1 MGAGGSERPVL
12 SSWKEIAEYLG
23 VSVRTA
29 QLWERERGL
38 PVRRMP
44 GEKSRVIAYR
54 EEIDAWLKTASQPSQ
69 PPVVSSPPSPAPT
82 GEPQKPGARTAT
94 LAGGIALALVLA
106 AVAAYLLVSNR
117 KGPPANFRHE
127 GTTLIVTDEQG
138 RELWRRTF
146 PEAFHPRATP
156 DEILHFKRAWFVDL
170 DGDGHV
176 ELLYAYSP
184 VTQEAQGD
192 TLFCFSDR
200 GREKWRFIP
209 GRALSTRQAT
219 FPKVYR
225 LARLLPL
232 SLRRDGS
239 RNLAVVSFHVPRY
252 PTQVAVLSPR
262 GKLLGEYYHS
272 GHVGH
277 IEMADLDGDSKPE
290 LVLAGIS
297 NGYGAATLLVLD
309 PENLSGASAEEN
321 ADYQLLGLPVGREK
335 ARLLFPRTCINR
347 KFLPYGVPGFLGI
360 TGDTIRVQVSEKVDS
375 PGDPTVHYIFDRRL
389 NLKEAI
395 MSDGL
400 KILHREMEAAG
411 QLDHALSDAEI
422 AQLRNIRYLKR
433 LGE

>member
-1 MGAGGSERPVL
+1 MGAEGDERPVL
-12 SSWKEIAEYLG
+12 LSWKEIAKHLG

-44 GEKSRVIAYR
+44 GEKSRVIAYPD
-54 EEIDAWLKTASQPSQ
+54 EIDRWLRTTSLPAQQ
-69 PPVVSSPPSPAPT
+69 PAP
-82 GEPQKPGARTAT
+82 PARFPG
-94 LAGGIALALVLA
+94 
-106 AVAAYLLVSNR
+106 VAAGPLKVWSKSAVKAAAWFSVVLLATAGYLLLSTR

-127 GTTLIVTDEQG
+127 GRTLIVSDEQG
-138 RELWRRTF
+138 RELWRRVF

-156 DEILHFKRAWFVDL
+156 EEILHFKRAWFVDL

-200 GREKWRFIP
+200 GDEKWRFIP
-209 GRALSTRQAT
+209 GRTLSTKQAT
-219 FPKVYR
+219 FPRIYR

-232 SLRRDGS
+232 SLRADGS
-239 RNLAVVSFHVPRY
+239 RNLAVVSFHIPRY
-252 PTQVAVLSPR
+252 PTQVAVLSPQ

-277 IEMADLDGDSKPE
+277 IELADLDGDSKPE

-309 PENLSGASAEEN
+309 PESLSGASAEEN
-321 ADYQLLGLPVGREK
+321 PDYQLLGLPIGREK
-335 ARLLFPRTCINR
+335 ARLLLPRTCINR
-347 KFLPYGVPGFLGI
+347 KYLPYGVPGFLGI

-389 NLKEAI
+389 NLKEVI

-411 QLDHALSDAEI
+411 QLDHALSEAEV
-422 AQLRNIRYLKR
+422 AALRNIRYLRR